1 MTQNINDGN
10 TSTATGIREIVD
22 NRADRVEAA
31 GRSGRP
37 VVRTGE
43 EESEQL
49 VIPYNRLA
57 VVFMGLMLT
66 TFLAA
71 LDQTIV
77 CIFFREFKLMGL
89 ATALPTIVHDLGGA
103 ENYSWVGS
111 SYLLASAAFT
121 PMYGRAR

>member
-1 MTQNINDGN
+1 MNPLDVKTNDTKYNDGN

-22 NRADRVEAA
+22 NGGADRIEAA

-49 VIPYNRLA
+49 VIPYNRL
-57 VVFMGLMLT
+57 VIVFMGLMLT

-77 CIFFREFKLMGL
+77 CMFFRDFKLM
-89 ATALPTIVHDLGGA
+89 D
-103 ENYSWVGS
+103 
-111 SYLLASAAFT
+111 
-121 PMYGRAR
+121 